1 MNQSQPQKTELI
13 SIAGMLVHA
22 NPERLEAVQQHLT
35 HLPGVEVHAV
45 TPEGKLV
52 VTVDESETQTRGES
66 LMRLHEIEGVLS
78 ASMIYHHFE
87 HDAAE

>member
-1 MNQSQPQKTELI
+1 MNEAAHQTSPMI
-13 SIAGMLVHA
+13 SISGMLVHA
-22 NPERLEAVQQHLT
+22 RPERLEAVRTSLAAM
-35 HLPGVEVHAV
+35 PGVDVHAA

-52 VTVDESETQTRGES
+52 VTVDESDDQMKGES

-87 HDAAE
+87 NDAAE